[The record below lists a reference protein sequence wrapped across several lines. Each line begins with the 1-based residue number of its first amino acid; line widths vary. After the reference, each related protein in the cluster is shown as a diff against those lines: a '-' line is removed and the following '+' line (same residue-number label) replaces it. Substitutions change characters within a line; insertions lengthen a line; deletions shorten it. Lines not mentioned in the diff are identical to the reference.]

1 MAKTRIVLNRKGV
14 GSLLKSKEMM
24 AVCLEHA
31 NATCQSA
38 GDVGYEVTTFTG
50 KSRVNASV
58 RANTRKTI
66 SDNYKNNTLLKS
78 LR

>member
-38 GDVGYEVTTFTG
+38 GGVGYEVTFTG

>member
-31 NATCQSA
+31 
-38 GDVGYEVTTFTG
+38 
-50 KSRVNASV
+50 
-58 RANTRKTI
+58 
-66 SDNYKNNTLLKS
+66 
-78 LR
+78 

>member
-38 GDVGYEVTTFTG
+38 GGVGYEVTTFT
-50 KSRVNASV
+50 
-58 RANTRKTI
+58 
-66 SDNYKNNTLLKS
+66 
-78 LR
+78 